1 MEEKPDELTS
11 KVLPENEKALSI
23 NSEIKK
29 KEETKKEEKRFEPD
43 IPDFMK
49 QRQYRHENREYSRG
63 PIPRERNAH
72 VSGQPHPRREATS
85 KKPMRRDNTQ
95 NERPQKEK
103 YVRKTGTKPSIY
115 DMERRMNSRRKK
127 ILKRLMA
134 LAMAGSLA
142 VGGFVGYKMGKGNP
156 VELLP
161 YDGSQQTL
169 ALLDSTLAS
178 SIQRYS
184 TIVSLE
190 NSGVELTKE
199 QEAELFRLINYDIIP
214 NSNTVVGNYIDLVKS
229 KISSSLN
236 LQDSSNIEILF
247 DVSGQIQ
254 VQQKNG
260 EDIQAIYPL
269 DSFKDTPIQEALM
282 NLREYNAKFLSN
294 NTLKDIVNRENIMVL
309 GNNSRDYVNSVIE
322 MANHSQELEEAQL
335 SFNGEKFYVVEPEKA
350 YEDQER

>member
-1 MEEKPDELTS
+1 M
-11 KVLPENEKALSI
+11 
-23 NSEIKK
+23 
-29 KEETKKEEKRFEPD
+29 
-43 IPDFMK
+43 
-49 QRQYRHENREYSRG
+49 
-63 PIPRERNAH
+63 NATR
-72 VSGQPHPRREATS
+72 QPHPRRESTS
-85 KKPMRRDNTQ
+85 KKPIRRDTTK
-95 NERPQKEK
+95 NERLQKEK
-103 YVRKTGTKPSIY
+103 YVRKTGTKSSSIY
-115 DMERRMNSRRKK
+115 DMERRMDSRRKK
-127 ILKRLMA
+127 NLKRLIA

-142 VGGFVGYKMGKGNP
+142 VGGFVGYKMGKGKP
-156 VELLP
+156 VELVP
-161 YDGSQQTL
+161 YEGSQQTL
-169 ALLDSTLAS
+169 TLLDSTLVS

-184 TIVSLE
+184 TIVDLE
-190 NSGVELTKE
+190 NSGLRLNEE
-199 QEAELFRLINYDIIP
+199 QQAELFRLVNYDIIP
-214 NSNTVVGNYIDLVKS
+214 NSNTIVGNYIDLVRS

-269 DSFKDTPIQEALM
+269 ESFKDTPIQEALM

-335 SFNGEKFYVVEPEKA
+335 GFDGKNFFEIEPEKTQ
-350 YEDQER
+350 ESDEQER